1 MAAGNKVQMDRTE
14 QTKLFL
20 VNIKRS
26 SFCLSSNNLFFTLY
40 LFPLFAVIS
49 PHPPRWFGSLSN
61 KICMRYSYE
70 LARRKAVS
78 DYQIIKLSQSQSTQG
93 RTVIFLICFLALEHK
108 QTEYGCF
115 TVLTA
120 KQGLN
125 MELQTVFGL
134 PQRCV
139 DKYLL
144 RLRWLKPFLEIM
156 CGRYFS
162 VQLISKNFRKQT
174 YSSSKIS
181 IQSVLET
188 ALETTLTLKLRT
200 RSLITEAP
208 IF

>member
-1 MAAGNKVQMDRTE
+1 MVVGNKVQLDSTE
-14 QTKLFL
+14 QTKLFF

-40 LFPLFAVIS
+40 LVPTICCYV
-49 PHPPRWFGSLSN
+49 PPPPFGSLSN

-120 KQGLN
+120 KQGLH
-125 MELQTVFGL
+125 MKLQTVFGL

-139 DKYLL
+139 YKYLL
-144 RLRWLKPFLEIM
+144 RSRWFQPFLEIM
-156 CGRYFS
+156 STVFLTPFFPAK
-162 VQLISKNFRKQT
+162 LIFLYLN
-174 YSSSKIS
+174 
-181 IQSVLET
+181 
-188 ALETTLTLKLRT
+188 ALQWGSEYRT
-200 RSLITEAP
+200 
-208 IF
+208 